1 MSKPLKI
8 TRDGRK
14 LTIAIEC
21 NNEEHAAAMYR
32 QMLEMAA
39 KGVAIKLTL
48 QGTGLGSMDV

>member
-1 MSKPLKI
+1 MSKPLMIK
-8 TRDGRK
+8 RDGRK
-14 LTIAIEC
+14 LTITIEC
-21 NNEEHAAAMYR
+21 NHEEHADKMYK